1 MAPKKTYPW
10 SNQNN
15 TWKLFIEKKCRSST
29 QDVLINKKCKLIKVK
44 SSAACDVF
52 ISSNARKIACFAIYS
67 IVFYHKI
74 FQSKTACKWNTNPIS
89 AYIYI
94 YIYIY
99 IYNIIYNIIYIYIYI
114 YIYIC
119 WNWICIS
126 FTSSFRLKNFMVENN
141 RINGKTSY
149 FARIWRNKHIA
160 GGTWLHLY

>member
-1 MAPKKTYPW
+1 MAPKKTNPW

-15 TWKLFIEKKCRSST
+15 TWKLFIETKCRSSI
-29 QDVLINKKCKLIKVK
+29 QDVLINKKCKLMKVK

-94 YIYIY
+94 ILYIIL
-99 IYNIIYNIIYIYIYI
+99 YIYIYI
-114 YIYIC
+114 YIYI
-119 WNWICIS
+119 
-126 FTSSFRLKNFMVENN
+126 
-141 RINGKTSY
+141 
-149 FARIWRNKHIA
+149 
-160 GGTWLHLY
+160 LYITY